1 MRKRIL
7 ATLAALALSVTAAAD
22 VEVGLRSCA
31 ALKSAETRLA
41 CYDSLAENIGI
52 KPAPPA
58 EAGESFGKEHYR
70 SERAADSIT
79 VRASTVVRD
88 VYGKTV
94 VELSNGQFWR
104 QVGNERID
112 IEPGESIVIERGA
125 LNSFFFVLG
134 ESERKV
140 KFTRVD

>member
-1 MRKRIL
+1 MKVRIL
-7 ATLAALALSVTAAAD
+7 ITLAALALPVTAAAD
-22 VEVGLRSCA
+22 VTVGLRSCA
-31 ALKSAETRLA
+31 ALKSPETRLA
-41 CYDSLAENIGI
+41 CYDALAENLGSA
-52 KPAPPA
+52 PAAPA
-58 EAGESFGKEHYR
+58 ATEETFGKEHHR
-70 SERAADSIT
+70 SERTEDSIT
-79 VRASTVVRD
+79 ARASTVVRD

-104 QVGNERID
+104 QVGNERVT
-112 IEPGESIVIERGA
+112 IEPGETIVIERGA